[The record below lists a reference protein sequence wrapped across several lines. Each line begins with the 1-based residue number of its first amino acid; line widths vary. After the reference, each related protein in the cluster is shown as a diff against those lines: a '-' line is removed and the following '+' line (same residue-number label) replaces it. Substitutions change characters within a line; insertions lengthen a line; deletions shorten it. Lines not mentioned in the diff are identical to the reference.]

1 MTEVEDDE
9 AANMKAFLKQLN
21 LEPKHQSNM
30 GLDSVQDV
38 GEALNRGAIDLQV
51 SGEQLEDEK
60 QQSYI
65 NEEDG
70 GAGGLNTRPS

>member
-1 MTEVEDDE
+1 
-9 AANMKAFLKQLN
+9 MKAFLKQLN

-51 SGEQLEDEK
+51 SGDNEDEK
-60 QQSYI
+60 QQYVTV
-65 NEEDG
+65 EDG
-70 GAGGLNTRPS
+70 RGLGTRPSQMSVPARVSASE